1 MRCTLW
7 AIWLL
12 VPDPFFK
19 ANEIGEERRIAAAAI
34 FRQRRFGK
42 DRRTIVCTVHAPAES
57 AGFPAF
63 SRGTAQNQPVFGQTG
78 SSPSKNRGTNA
89 LSEMD

>member
-1 MRCTLW
+1 MRSTLW

-19 ANEIGEERRIAAAAI
+19 ANEIGEERRIPAAAI

-42 DRRTIVCTVHAPAES
+42 DRRTIVCTVHTPAES
-57 AGFPAF
+57 AGFQALA
-63 SRGTAQNQPVFGQTG
+63 GGAGQNQPVFEQTG

-89 LSEMD
+89 LSEMV